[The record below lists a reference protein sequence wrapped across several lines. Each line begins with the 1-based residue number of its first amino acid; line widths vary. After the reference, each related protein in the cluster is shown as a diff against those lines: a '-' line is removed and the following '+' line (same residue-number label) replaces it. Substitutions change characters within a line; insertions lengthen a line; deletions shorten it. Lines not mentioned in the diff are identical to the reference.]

1 MKINWLD
8 TRVLKAGALNGFLL
22 NLFGW
27 LGNVFLLRSSW
38 MEAAT
43 HMATMDEPNISG
55 WPREVLTLAP
65 DFIYGY
71 LSVIIYLYIG
81 RVEGFT
87 MRSKVLAIL
96 ISFLFSLFAT
106 YLGLV
111 SANLVPMK
119 ISLLTSLWGLATF
132 FPAFM
137 ITVRITKIETTD

>member
-27 LGNVFLLRSSW
+27 LGNAFLLRSSW
-38 MEAAT
+38 KEAAT
-43 HMATMDEPNISG
+43 HITTMDEPNISG
-55 WPREVLTLAP
+55 WPRELLTLAP

-71 LSVIIYLYIG
+71 LSVIVYFYIG
-81 RVEGFT
+81 QVEGFT
-87 MRSKVLAIL
+87 MKSKMLAIL
-96 ISFLFSLFAT
+96 ISFFFSLFAT

-111 SANLVPMK
+111 SANLVPIK

-137 ITVRITKIETTD
+137 LTVRITKIETTG